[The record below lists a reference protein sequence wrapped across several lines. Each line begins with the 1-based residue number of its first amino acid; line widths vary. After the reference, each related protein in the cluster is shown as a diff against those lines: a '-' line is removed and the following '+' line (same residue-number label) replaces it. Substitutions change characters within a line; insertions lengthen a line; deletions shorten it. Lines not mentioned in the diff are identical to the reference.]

1 MSERKQIKIRKRS
14 NESNSD
20 CAVRLILSAD
30 EPLTIAM
37 AVGRVNQRY
46 WKPNESQMRGALD
59 YGVKRGLIKSWKDE
73 HYKKIVY
80 APCGHLDSI
89 GKKKVNHNINHKR
102 VSLLKTQLTATPADI
117 DKKKVLL
124 KTPHKKNAISDFN
137 KRTGFSERPKIAGLV
152 SVSMTAIDFTETLQ
166 RLDSKLYDK
175 VMKAIGDSIGEG
187 GEWTTEGFHYV
198 KYEVKI

>member
-1 MSERKQIKIRKRS
+1 MKPERKQIKIRKRS
-14 NESNSD
+14 DESNTD

-30 EPLTIAM
+30 EPLTIPM
-37 AVGRVNQRY
+37 AIGMVNQRY
-46 WKPNESQMRGALD
+46 WKPTESQMRHALD
-59 YGVKRGLIKSWKDE
+59 YGVRKGLIKSWKDE

-80 APCGHLDSI
+80 APCGHLGSV
-89 GKKKVNHNINHKR
+89 GKKTSRQFNK
-102 VSLLKTQLTATPADI
+102 LK
-117 DKKKVLL
+117 L
-124 KTPHKKNAISDFN
+124 KHQTDAVKEYNPSAFYKGSQPHDAIEAISN
-137 KRTGFSERPKIAGLV
+137 KRTGLTVSNNERPKIAGLV